1 MSIITFWSDE
11 KNQTGQ
17 TLATMAVATYMAV
30 EHNTKILL
38 MSTRYND
45 RALEYAFGN
54 TLAKNSVLKSILKKQ
69 DIGIDSGIEGLTK
82 MAASNRLTKDMIP
95 DYTKIVFN
103 KRLEVLY
110 APKQTDDKDASY
122 EKVLEN
128 YKDII
133 SIANGY
139 YDMIFIDLNKG
150 TDDEFANTILKMSD
164 IIVINIEQKIRR
176 IEQVLKLREENP
188 MFKQN
193 NVMILVD
200 RFDKFSKYTSKN
212 ITRALGLKK
221 EVFAVP
227 YNTLFF
233 ESAEEGA
240 MADFFLR
247 VRKVDQTDK
256 NAIFMNELKR
266 ITDGIIY
273 KLQELQMRI

>member
-1 MSIITFWSDE
+1 MAIITFWSDE
-11 KNQTGQ
+11 KTQTGQ
-17 TLATMAVATYMAV
+17 TLSTMAVATYMAV
-30 EHNTKILL
+30 QHNTKILL
-38 MSTRYND
+38 MSTKYND
-45 RALEYAFGN
+45 RALEYAFKSN
-54 TLAKNSVLKSILKKQ
+54 ESRSSILKSILKKP
-69 DIGIDSGIEGLTK
+69 DTGIDSGIEGLTK
-82 MAASNRLTKDMIP
+82 MAASNRLTKDMVP

-110 APKQTDDKDASY
+110 APRQTKDNDTSY
-122 EKVLEN
+122 EKILDN
-128 YKDII
+128 YKEII
-133 SIANGY
+133 SIANQH

-150 TDDEFANTILKMSD
+150 TDDEFANKILNMSD
-164 IIVINIEQKIRR
+164 IIIINIEQKLRR
-176 IEQVLKLREENP
+176 IERILELREENP
-188 MFKQN
+188 MFKQK

-200 RFDKFSKYTSKN
+200 RFDRFSKYTSKN
-212 ITRALGLKK
+212 ITRTLGLKK
-221 EVFAVP
+221 EVFVVP

-266 ITDGIIY
+266 TTEGILY